1 MISSPSNNGFSQ
13 QLDAIR
19 QRIAVI
25 RDRVLSQSNLS
36 LSSEIHE
43 EFQSALNVLESAQT
57 VIQQAETS
65 LDVAQLRASVR
76 EKEILLREIHHRVK
90 NNLQVVSSLLDLQAM
105 RTQDP
110 TVQTILRNNQSR
122 IRSIALVHERLS
134 QSSQI
139 TRTNLGEYIQSLTA
153 ILVRIYA
160 IEPNR
165 ITFRTE
171 IQGEIELSSNRA
183 VPVGLIL
190 NELVSNALKHGLA
203 GEFGEI
209 TVSLRITDAQI
220 TLIVSDSGER
230 FPTDLDLMS
239 PRSLGFQLINSLV
252 QQIDGILTVSRIPN
266 TMIAVR
272 FSANDLQES

>member
-139 TRTNLGEYIQSLTA
+139 TRINLGEYIQSLTA

>member
-43 EFQSALNVLESAQT
+43 EFQSVLNVLESAQT

-139 TRTNLGEYIQSLTA
+139 TRINLGEYIQSLTA

-203 GEFGEI
+203 EEFGEI

>member
-139 TRTNLGEYIQSLTA
+139 TRINLGEYIQSLTA

-252 QQIDGILTVSRIPN
+252 HQIDGILTVSRIPN

>member
-139 TRTNLGEYIQSLTA
+139 TRINLGEYIQSLTA

-160 IEPNR
+160 LEPNR

>member
-139 TRTNLGEYIQSLTA
+139 TRINLGEYIQSLTA

-252 QQIDGILTVSRIPN
+252 QQVDGILTVSRIPN

>member
-110 TVQTILRNNQSR
+110 AVQTILRNNQSR

-134 QSSQI
+134 QSSQM
-139 TRTNLGEYIQSLTA
+139 TRINLGEYIQSLTA

-252 QQIDGILTVSRIPN
+252 QQIDGILTLSRIPN

>member
-25 RDRVLSQSNLS
+25 RDRVLSQSNLT
-36 LSSEIHE
+36 LPSEIHE

-76 EKEILLREIHHRVK
+76 EKEILMREIHHRVK

-105 RTQDP
+105 RTPD
-110 TVQTILRNNQSR
+110 TTMQTILRNNQSR
-122 IRSIALVHERLS
+122 VRSIALVHERLS
-134 QSSQI
+134 QSSHV
-139 TRTNLGEYIQSLTA
+139 TRINLGEYIQSLTA

-171 IQGEIELSSNRA
+171 IQGEIELSSNQA

-190 NELVSNALKHGLA
+190 NELVSNALRHGLA
-203 GEFGEI
+203 EELGEV

-230 FPTDLDLMS
+230 FPTELDLVA

-252 QQIDGILTVSRIPN
+252 QQIDGILTISRIPN

-272 FSANDLQES
+272 FSANELQES